1 MTKRE
6 YSFSSA
12 RKLIKRFKK
21 ESSFISIVKQYP
33 SSLVALVN
41 DSISN
46 YKNVS
51 TFQKLNVMRV
61 EQLEK
66 VGASRTA
73 YLRGAGYRHVGQLL
87 RVSPYQLTN
96 IYGIGKKTA
105 EKIMYAVKLAYQKTY
120 QSINIKLEYDNQTGI
135 ASKVV
140 FALFNYFSSED
151 LVGQAENINKTYG
164 GLISWNTSK
173 LKRCK
178 NALLWLFSNAKTKE
192 AANTSFVI
200 LTDLSNNSDY
210 LQKLSSLHEGF
221 CKIKKHTLQEAW
233 NDFKNNPIKYFNYLD
248 SGAVLDSA
256 TLANI
261 KQSDYLP
268 APLLKDIENQELLL
282 EGLRCHLRK
291 YQVWGV
297 KYIVHQRNVLL
308 GDEMG
313 LGKTVEAIAS
323 LVHFYNTGETHF
335 LVICPAGVL
344 INWYREIQ
352 KHSELRAIMIHDS
365 WAKELRTWLDYGGVA
380 VTTYGMLKNINLPTG
395 FKIGS
400 IVIDEA
406 HYIKHLE
413 SQRSVFSSG
422 LLSYASNGLLMTG
435 TALENN
441 VGEMVNLISLVN
453 KNVASTIHEL
463 SSLGRVVEYR
473 KAIASVYCR
482 RKREEV
488 LEELP
493 QLIEENDWCRLGEE
507 ERKIYNVS
515 MLSKN
520 YSQARRLS
528 WNIEDL
534 NLSSKANRLKE
545 IIQEAK
551 DDDRKVLVFS
561 FFLKTLES
569 IQSFLSDEKCFGIIR
584 GSVSAKE
591 RQYMI
596 DEFEEAEPGSVL
608 ISQIEAGGMGLNIQA
623 ASVVVIC
630 EPQFKPSS
638 ENQAIS
644 RSYRMGQA
652 RNVIVHR
659 LLCEDTIDERLTSI
673 LERKQIIFDNYAE
686 KSVASQYLATLD
698 VEIGDAF
705 KEEYRKI
712 ASSSD
717 AADYLP
723 KPNYSYYSQLLY
735 LSYGQIVSSLLE
747 KYGPVNGDYFVNESC
762 QSKNSAISRA
772 NEGLE
777 CHHIDEYTAI
787 NLSNIASAKLYPFE
801 YQRANRLVYC
811 NYLEHLLLHIKI
823 AEEQQ
828 INNESNVSK
837 KGIGGAVEFIVRNL
851 NDFYDDRVY
860 EMEYMNIAS
869 RVVSADYGAYML
881 YLRYLW
887 NVIKSSPD
895 YSAMYTKQHLVCG
908 FDGIINKRVL
918 SDLDKSEA

>member
-1 MTKRE
+1 MTKRAFN
-6 YSFSSA
+6 FSSA
-12 RKLIKRFKK
+12 RKLIKRFKR
-21 ESSFISIVKQYP
+21 ESSFINTVKQYP
-33 SSLVALVN
+33 SSVVPLIN

-51 TFQKLNVMRV
+51 AVQKLAVMRV

-66 VGASRTA
+66 VGASKIA
-73 YLRGAGYRHVGQLL
+73 SLRGAGYKHVSQLL
-87 RVSPYQLTN
+87 RVSPYQLIN

-105 EKIMYAVKLAYQKTY
+105 EKIMYAVRLAYQKAY
-120 QSINIKLEYDNQTGI
+120 QSTNIKLEYDHQTET
-135 ASKVV
+135 ATKVV
-140 FALFNYFSSED
+140 SALFKYFSSEQ
-151 LVGQAENINKTYG
+151 LVEQAEDINRTYG
-164 GLISWNTSK
+164 GQIIWNISK

-178 NALLWLFSNAKTKE
+178 NIILWLFSKASSKE
-192 AANTSFVI
+192 SANSSFSA
-200 LTDLSNNSDY
+200 LTELSNDSDY
-210 LQKLSSLHEGF
+210 VQKITSLRESF
-221 CKIKKHTLQEAW
+221 RVIKKHTSIEAW

-248 SGAVLDSA
+248 RGTVLDSA

-268 APLLKDIENQELLL
+268 APLLNDIENQELDL
-282 EGLRCHLRK
+282 EGLKCHLRK
-291 YQVWGV
+291 YQIWGV
-297 KYIVHQRNVLL
+297 KYIAHQQNVLL

-323 LVHFYNTGETHF
+323 LVHFRNKGETHF
-335 LVICPAGVL
+335 LVIRPAGVL
-344 INWYREIQ
+344 INWFREIQ
-352 KHSELRAIMIHDS
+352 KHSDLKATMIHDS
-365 WAKELRTWLDYGGVA
+365 RAKELRTWINYGGVA
-380 VTTYGMLKNINLPTG
+380 VTTYGMLKNIKLPYS

-400 IVIDEA
+400 VVIDEA
-406 HYIKHLE
+406 HYIKHLD
-413 SQRSVFSSG
+413 SQRSIFSRHI
-422 LLSYASNGLLMTG
+422 LTYASNSLLMTG

-453 KNVASTIHEL
+453 NNVASKIHKL

-473 KAIASVYCR
+473 KEIASVYCR

-507 ERKIYNVS
+507 EKKIYNVS
-515 MLSKN
+515 ILSRN
-520 YSQARRLS
+520 FSQARRLS
-528 WNIEDL
+528 WNVEDL
-534 NLSSKANRLKE
+534 SLSSKAKRLKE

-551 DDDRKVLVFS
+551 DDDRKVLIFS

-569 IQSFLSDEKCFGIIR
+569 IQSFLSEEKCFGIIR

-596 DEFEEAEPGSVL
+596 DEFEAAEAGSVL

-623 ASVVVIC
+623 ASIVILC
-630 EPQFKPSS
+630 EPQFKPST

-673 LERKQIIFDNYAE
+673 LEKKQIIFDNYAD

-698 VEIGDAF
+698 AEIGDAF
-705 KEEYRKI
+705 KEEFKKI
-712 ASSSD
+712 ASNSD

-723 KPNYSYYSQLLY
+723 KPDYSYYSHLLY
-735 LSYGQIVSSLLE
+735 LSYSQIVSLLLD
-747 KYGPVNGDYFVNESC
+747 KYGPVEGDYFINENC

-787 NLSNIASAKLYPFE
+787 NLSNISSAKLYPFE

-828 INNESNVSK
+828 INNESSDSK

-851 NDFYDDRVY
+851 NDFYNDRVY

-869 RVVSADYGAYML
+869 RVVSADYDAYIL

-887 NVIKSSPD
+887 NLIKSSPD
-895 YSAMYTKQHLVCG
+895 YSAMYTRHHLVCG
-908 FDGIINKRVL
+908 FDGAVNTRVL
-918 SDLDKSEA
+918 SDLNK